1 MPKSINN
8 KSEKFKSK
16 LNSSRFTYG
25 LVRKYFPGYIK
36 IHPNFVDTKLFENF
50 RTNLRGFSTF
60 AYVVSMDKK
69 ESRNPR
75 KKRIKSVI
83 ASINKLL
90 RSLKDIDVIYDQ
102 SMKLTK
108 EQLQYLERLCESQL
122 KLERSEITYSAQ
134 SERIGPLISVLAK
147 LYENSHGSGTVTR
160 SKKNKGYQFIKE
172 ISLNFYNVS
181 EKTIQVAVDYYN
193 QGFRVVDYGNQIVGN
208 HSILGNFES
217 PKEYNRTKSNKSKFS
232 LIKDI
237 GSPIRRI
244 FNKKFA
250 NDTKKILTNVIK
262 ENDLSRKGNR
272 KIH

>member
-1 MPKSINN
+1 MKTPRQLKKLYNNGINI
-8 KSEKFKSK
+8 SEF
-16 LNSSRFTYG
+16 
-25 LVRKYFPGYIK
+25 VRREMGVEHNTREIIEVCYDLQTGSYIAA
-36 IHPNFVDTKLFENF
+36 LENEF
-50 RTNLRGFSTF
+50 
-60 AYVVSMDKK
+60 
-69 ESRNPR
+69 
-75 KKRIKSVI
+75 
-83 ASINKLL
+83 
-90 RSLKDIDVIYDQ
+90 
-102 SMKLTK
+102 
-108 EQLQYLERLCESQL
+108 ESQL
-122 KLERSEITYSAQ
+122 KLERSQITYSAQ
-134 SERIGPLISVLAK
+134 SEKIGPLISVLAK
-147 LYENSHGSGTVTR
+147 LYENTHGSGSVTR

-217 PKEYNRTKSNKSKFS
+217 PKEYNRTQSNKSKFS

-250 NDTKKILTNVIK
+250 TDTKKILTSVIK

>member
-83 ASINKLL
+83 VEMQRVNVLL
-90 RSLKDIDVIYDQ
+90 LFV
-102 SMKLTK
+102 
-108 EQLQYLERLCESQL
+108 
-122 KLERSEITYSAQ
+122 
-134 SERIGPLISVLAK
+134 
-147 LYENSHGSGTVTR
+147 
-160 SKKNKGYQFIKE
+160 
-172 ISLNFYNVS
+172 
-181 EKTIQVAVDYYN
+181 YYN
-193 QGFRVVDYGNQIVGN
+193 SQ
-208 HSILGNFES
+208 
-217 PKEYNRTKSNKSKFS
+217 
-232 LIKDI
+232 
-237 GSPIRRI
+237 
-244 FNKKFA
+244 
-250 NDTKKILTNVIK
+250 
-262 ENDLSRKGNR
+262 
-272 KIH
+272 